1 MKTYNDLLNE
11 GKLVFNDKE
20 TLRAFLFELCNELDI
35 DLYLH
40 KDEEA
45 DERIIKRFNEG
56 IIRLSN
62 NEPLNYVLG
71 YSYFYGYKMIVNK
84 DVLIP
89 RFETEELVGNVLAYI
104 DEIFKDKDSICL
116 ADIGT
121 GSGAIAIA
129 LKKEEDKLEVYG
141 SDISKEALEVAK
153 KNATNNAADIA
164 FLLGSLLEPIIE
176 NNIKLDVLVSNPP
189 YIKQDEVLE
198 KSVKDYEPSIAL
210 FGGED
215 GLKYYRLIFKDAHK
229 VMNEK
234 GLLCFEIGYDQKESL
249 TGLAKEY
256 FKEAII
262 EVLKDINKKDRFL
275 IIQLW
280 FHITFTHLC
289 YKLIRK

>member
-89 RFETEELVGNVLAYI
+89 RFETEELVGYVLAYI

-116 ADIGT
+116 VDIGT

-153 KNATNNAADIA
+153 KNALNNNADVN
-164 FLLGSLLEPIIE
+164 FLLGSLLEPITKK
-176 NNIKLDVLVSNPP
+176 NIKLDVLVSNPP

-256 FKEAII
+256 FKEAKI

-275 IIQLW
+275 IIQL
-280 FHITFTHLC
+280 
-289 YKLIRK
+289 